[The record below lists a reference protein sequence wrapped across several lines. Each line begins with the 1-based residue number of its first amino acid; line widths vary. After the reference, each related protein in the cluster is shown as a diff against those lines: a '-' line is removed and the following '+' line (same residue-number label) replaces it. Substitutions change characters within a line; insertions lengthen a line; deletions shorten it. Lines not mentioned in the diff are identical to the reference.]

1 MTDLIN
7 TTDFNTRSQASIS
20 ITGGVAVVDLYH
32 INPKSTTRKSII
44 VSTTFQTY
52 SKFFKDNARA
62 TLGNMSN
69 ALNGG
74 IMIVETDRNGGLNCV
89 RVGTANNDYNGQLV
103 VTLGY

>member
-1 MTDLIN
+1 MILN
-7 TTDFNTRSQASIS
+7 KTDFNTGSQASIS

-32 INPKSTTRKSII
+32 I
-44 VSTTFQTY
+44 TY
-52 SKFFKDNARA
+52 SKFFKDNTRA
-62 TLGNMSN
+62 TLGNASN